1 MTRKRAAAGESLL
14 SAAQVLSN
22 ILVAISS
29 IVNLNLHH
37 RYANSTNKVEFTGC
51 EEHNSASGSS
61 CIMSSVDLR
70 GEEKQTWGFRYGY
83 PGTAQRAKK

>member
-1 MTRKRAAAGESLL
+1 MGQLKLKQYCMTRKRAAADESLL

-37 RYANSTNKVEFTGC
+37 HYANSTNKVEFTGC

-70 GEEKQTWGFRYGY
+70 GEEK
-83 PGTAQRAKK
+83 